1 MTRMQDAAFDLLD
14 AITKLFGVWWVRDH
28 PFRSL
33 ILRVCISSHAF
44 RFKHSLFS
52 ILPRLYVMILYI
64 IMIIYAACRYFCVP

>member
-33 ILRVCISSHAF
+33 ICVFAYH
-44 RFKHSLFS
+44 HMLFVLN
-52 ILPRLYVMILYI
+52 IP
-64 IMIIYAACRYFCVP
+64 YFLFYLGYT